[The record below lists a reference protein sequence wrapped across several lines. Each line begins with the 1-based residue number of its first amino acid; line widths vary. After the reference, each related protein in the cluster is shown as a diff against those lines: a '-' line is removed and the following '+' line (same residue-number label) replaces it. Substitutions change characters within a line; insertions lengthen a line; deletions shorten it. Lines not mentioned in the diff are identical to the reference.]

1 MTRNRDWTALIVTA
15 IPFIPFGAAIIFIAV
30 MVLR

>member
-1 MTRNRDWTALIVTA
+1 MTGPRDWTQLIVFS

-30 MVLR
+30 LVLR

>member
-1 MTRNRDWTALIVTA
+1 MTRSRNWTTLIVTA

-30 MVLR
+30 LVLR